1 MLSLKQISFS
11 SGKLKK
17 KQHEVFKK
25 LMASMIHLAHI
36 SPSSIP
42 LLDEQKQTNKK
53 KNKQNKSKKSQ
64 QNLKTKK
71 MYSSLFPL

>member
-42 LLDEQKQTNKK
+42 LLDEQKQTNKQK
-53 KNKQNKSKKSQ
+53 
-64 QNLKTKK
+64 
-71 MYSSLFPL
+71 

>member
-17 KQHEVFKK
+17 KQHEVFEK
-25 LMASMIHLAHI
+25 LMASMIHLVHI

-42 LLDEQKQTNKK
+42 LLDEQ
-53 KNKQNKSKKSQ
+53 
-64 QNLKTKK
+64 
-71 MYSSLFPL
+71 